1 MKILLHQY
9 KGFLLV
15 YIAVLLFYL
24 FSLQQ
29 NFSSSHDAITYLV
42 HITEGK
48 ELFHPHH
55 LVFNA
60 SAWVWLKALSY
71 LLPGIEEYYI
81 IEAFNALWGSGI
93 ILVCYLFFN
102 RRFKK
107 DSRYSAMASPVI
119 AFSYG
124 VWCYSTNVEVY
135 APSIFFSLLILYIL
149 SGENL
154 EKKSVFRISFLHIIA
169 ILFHQVN
176 VLLYPVILLVLFSRL
191 DKKDFL
197 RRGLQYTL
205 ITGLL
210 TLGIYI
216 AAGVLFAGKMNPS
229 TLWTWMT
236 YYATEQDYWHPPG
249 VSSLLYAAT
258 GFGHAFIGG
267 HFVFRMPVT
276 ERMLSEGLSNH
287 GLTDES
293 FLVATMSPGFAWLL
307 LILSLLLIMIM
318 VYLLLSFLTR
328 SVTLFRD
335 QRILFL
341 PLLSTF
347 IIYSLFFLF
356 WNPENLEFWIL
367 QSVIVWLIL
376 LGSRVST
383 SGKSIPLL
391 PAVIAGLLFVIN
403 YGGSLKWLQ
412 EKEFDWFYKRV
423 EGPAKISVQ
432 GDGIVLEDPW
442 IIDGYTRYFMEGE
455 RIALDES
462 LWPRFRA
469 KPDSGHK
476 IFIFE
481 SGKQH
486 SMLVDSLKKEFG
498 DRVTAVN
505 DRSPL
510 IYIFQ

>member
-1 MKILLHQY
+1 MKILLHQL

-15 YIAVLLFYL
+15 YITVFLFYL

-60 SAWVWLKALSY
+60 SAWVWLKAFSH
-71 LLPGIEEYYI
+71 LLPGIEDYYI

-93 ILVCYLFFN
+93 ILVSYLFFN

-107 DSRYSAMASPVI
+107 DSRYSAIASTVI

-154 EKKSVFRISFLHIIA
+154 RKNSVYRISVLHIIA

-191 DKKDFL
+191 DRKDFF
-197 RRGLQYTL
+197 RQGLQYTL

-210 TLGIYI
+210 TLGMYI
-216 AAGVLFAGKMNPS
+216 IAGVLFAGKENSS

-249 VSSLLYAAT
+249 ISSLLYAMT

-267 HFVFRMPVT
+267 HFIFRMPVT
-276 ERMLSEGLSNH
+276 GRMISEGLSSH
-287 GLTDES
+287 GLTDEA
-293 FLVATMSPGFAWLL
+293 FLVASMSPGFAWLL
-307 LILSLLLIMIM
+307 LILSLTLVMIM
-318 VYLLLSFLTR
+318 VYLLLSLLTR
-328 SVTLFRD
+328 SVSLFRD
-335 QRILFL
+335 QRLLYL

-367 QSVIVWLIL
+367 QSVIVWLVL
-376 LGSRVST
+376 LGSRAS
-383 SGKSIPLL
+383 SSRKGLPLL
-391 PAVIAGLLFVIN
+391 PAVIAALLFVIN
-403 YGGSLKWLQ
+403 YGGSMKWLQ

-423 EGPAKISVQ
+423 EGPAKISVP

-442 IIDGYTRYFMEGE
+442 IIDGYTSYFMEGE
-455 RIALDES
+455 RITLDDS
-462 LWPRFRA
+462 LWPKLRA
-469 KPDSGHK
+469 KPDSGLK
-476 IFIFE
+476 VFIFE

-486 SMLVDSLKKEFG
+486 SKLVDSLRKEFG
-498 DRVTAVN
+498 ERITTVN
-505 DRSPL
+505 DRPPL